1 MRHVPPKKLK
11 VLLIMFFGTG
21 IFGIVIGL
29 GILGNEPIFMMT
41 LMGVINICLGGF
53 IGWVFLNQEPRSKRK
68 RKK

>member
-11 VLLIMFFGTG
+11 VLLIMFIGTG

-29 GILGNEPIFMMT
+29 GILGNEHIFMMT

-53 IGWVFLNQEPRSKRK
+53 VGWVFLNQAPRSKHK

>member
-1 MRHVPPKKLK
+1 
-11 VLLIMFFGTG
+11 
-21 IFGIVIGL
+21 
-29 GILGNEPIFMMT
+29 MMT

>member
-11 VLLIMFFGTG
+11 VLTLLFFGSG

-29 GILGNEPIFMMT
+29 GIFGNEPIFMMT
-41 LMGVINICLGGF
+41 FMGVMNLGLGGF
-53 IGWVFLNQEPRSKRK
+53 VGWIFLNQEPRSHRK

>member
-53 IGWVFLNQEPRSKRK
+53 IGWVFLNQEPRSKHK